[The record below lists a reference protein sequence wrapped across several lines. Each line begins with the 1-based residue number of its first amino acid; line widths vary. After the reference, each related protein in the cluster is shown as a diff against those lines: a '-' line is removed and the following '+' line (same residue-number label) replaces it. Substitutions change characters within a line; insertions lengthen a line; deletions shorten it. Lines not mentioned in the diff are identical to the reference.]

1 MRCEPP
7 ESAEPINQYAVVS
20 YIPGK
25 LGDFITDLRQEL
37 VNGCTARS
45 HVTILPPRPLV
56 AAAELAEADLRIRS
70 SAFPA
75 FEMDIPRIRV
85 FKETSVI
92 FAEVVRGRECFSE
105 MHNAL
110 NTGVLGYVEPFDY
123 HPHVTL
129 AQGLDPAIVAEC
141 YELARRRWEES
152 APRTSVWIENLTF
165 VQNTSANLWIVL
177 AEFDLRG
184 ALVS

>member
-1 MRCEPP
+1 MKCEPP
-7 ESAEPINQYAVVS
+7 ECAEPINQYAVVS

-25 LGDFITDLRQEL
+25 LGDFITSLRQEL

-56 AAAELAEADLRIRS
+56 ALPELAEADLKVRS
-70 SAFPA
+70 SGFPA
-75 FEMDIPRIRV
+75 FEMDIPRISV

-92 FAEVVRGRECFSE
+92 FAEVLRGRDCFFE

-110 NTGVLGYVEPFDY
+110 NTGVLAFNEPFKY

-141 YELARRRWEES
+141 YELAKRRWEES
-152 APRTSVWIENLTF
+152 APRSTTWIENLTF
-165 VQNTSANLWIVL
+165 VQNTNVNRWLDL
-177 AEFDLRG
+177 AEFDLRA